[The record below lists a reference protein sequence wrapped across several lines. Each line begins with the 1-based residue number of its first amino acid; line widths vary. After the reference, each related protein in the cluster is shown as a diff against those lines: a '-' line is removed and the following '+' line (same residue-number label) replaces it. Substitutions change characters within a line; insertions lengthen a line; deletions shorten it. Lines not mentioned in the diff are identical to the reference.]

1 MVKDQKKA
9 VLFAL
14 GAVACWSTVAT
25 AFKLTLAHFSVLQ
38 LLLVATSCSVILLLV
53 LLWRQGKLHLLGYW
67 LRQRPGF
74 FLLSGLMNPLL
85 YYLLLLYAYD
95 FLPGQQAQTLNYT
108 WAITLS
114 LLSVPFL
121 GQVIRKQDWIAI
133 FLGYLGAAVIATR
146 GDLLGLNF
154 VSGWGVALAL
164 ASTLVW
170 SAYWII
176 NTRNQADP
184 LVALTLNFLL
194 GLPLIA
200 LATWIWSDFQL
211 LAWQGWLGAVYLGLF
226 EMGFA
231 FVMWLLAMQYAEST
245 ARISNLIFISPFV
258 SLVLLYFLVGE
269 QIYPSTL
276 IGLVMIILA
285 LMVQQYQ
292 GKPNPEEGRAPS
304 S

>member
-1 MVKDQKKA
+1 MVKNQKKA
-9 VLFAL
+9 VFFAL

-38 LLLVATSCSVILLLV
+38 LLLVATSCSVILLLL
-53 LLWRQGKLHLLGYW
+53 LLWRQQKLALLGYW
-67 LRQRPGF
+67 LKQKPGF
-74 FLLSGLMNPLL
+74 FLLSGLMNPLV
-85 YYLLLLYAYD
+85 YYLLLLSAYD
-95 FLPGQQAQTLNYT
+95 LLPGQQAQTLNYT

-121 GQVIRKQDWIAI
+121 GQVIRRQDWVAI
-133 FLGYLGAAVIATR
+133 ILGYLGAAVIATR

-154 VSGWGVALAL
+154 VSGLGVALAL

-269 QIYPSTL
+269 QIYPATL
-276 IGLVMIILA
+276 IGLVMIIVA
-285 LMVQQYQ
+285 LMVQQYK
-292 GKPNPEEGRAPS
+292 GAKRPI
-304 S
+304 

>member
-1 MVKDQKKA
+1 MGWVLVKDQKKA
-9 VLFAL
+9 VFFAL

-25 AFKLTLAHFSVLQ
+25 AFKLTLAYFSVLQ
-38 LLLVATSCSVILLLV
+38 LLLVATGCSVILLMG
-53 LLWRQGKLHLLGYW
+53 LLWRQQKLSLLGYW
-67 LRQRPGF
+67 FRQKPGF

-95 FLPGQQAQTLNYT
+95 LLPGQQAQTLNYT

-121 GQVIRKQDWIAI
+121 GQVIRKQDWVAI
-133 FLGYLGAAVIATR
+133 ILGYLGAAVIATR

-154 VSGWGVALAL
+154 VSGWGVVLAL
-164 ASTLVW
+164 ASTLIW

-184 LVALTLNFLL
+184 LVALTLNFILA
-194 GLPLIA
+194 LPWIA
-200 LATWIWSDFQL
+200 VATWVWSDFQL
-211 LAWQGWLGAVYLGLF
+211 LAWQGWLGAIYLGLF

-269 QIYPSTL
+269 QIYPATL
-276 IGLVMIILA
+276 VGLLMIILA
-285 LMVQQYQ
+285 LMIQQYK
-292 GKPNPEEGRAPS
+292 GAKKPI
-304 S
+304 

>member
-1 MVKDQKKA
+1 VGWVLVKDQKKA
-9 VLFAL
+9 VFFAL

-25 AFKLTLAHFSVLQ
+25 AFKLTLAYFSVLQ
-38 LLLVATSCSVILLLV
+38 LLLVATGCSVILLLG
-53 LLWRQGKLHLLGYW
+53 LLWRQQKLSLLGYW
-67 LRQRPGF
+67 FRQKPGF

-95 FLPGQQAQTLNYT
+95 LLPGQQAQTLNYT

-121 GQVIRKQDWIAI
+121 GQVIRKQDWVAI
-133 FLGYLGAAVIATR
+133 ILGYLGAAVIATR

-154 VSGWGVALAL
+154 VSGWGVVLAL
-164 ASTLVW
+164 ASTLIW

-184 LVALTLNFLL
+184 LVALTLNFILA
-194 GLPLIA
+194 LPWIA
-200 LATWIWSDFQL
+200 VATWVWSDFQL
-211 LAWQGWLGAVYLGLF
+211 LAWQGWLGAIYLGLF

-269 QIYPSTL
+269 QIYPATL
-276 IGLVMIILA
+276 VGLLMIILA
-285 LMVQQYQ
+285 LMIQQYK
-292 GKPNPEEGRAPS
+292 GAKKPI
-304 S
+304 

>member
-1 MVKDQKKA
+1 VGWVLVKDQKKA
-9 VLFAL
+9 VFFAL

-25 AFKLTLAHFSVLQ
+25 AFKLTLAYFSVLQ
-38 LLLVATSCSVILLLV
+38 LLLVATGCSVILLMG
-53 LLWRQGKLHLLGYW
+53 LLWRQQKLSLLGYW
-67 LRQRPGF
+67 FRQKPGF

-95 FLPGQQAQTLNYT
+95 LLPGQQAQTLNYT

-121 GQVIRKQDWIAI
+121 GQVIRKQDWVAI
-133 FLGYLGAAVIATR
+133 ILGYLGAAVIATR

-154 VSGWGVALAL
+154 VSGWGVVLAL
-164 ASTLVW
+164 ASTLIW

-184 LVALTLNFLL
+184 LVALTLNFILA
-194 GLPLIA
+194 LPWIA
-200 LATWIWSDFQL
+200 VATWVWSDFQL
-211 LAWQGWLGAVYLGLF
+211 LAWQGWLGAIYLGLF

-269 QIYPSTL
+269 QIYPATL
-276 IGLVMIILA
+276 VGLLMIILA
-285 LMVQQYQ
+285 LMIQQYK
-292 GKPNPEEGRAPS
+292 GAKKPI
-304 S
+304 

>member
-9 VLFAL
+9 VFFAL

-25 AFKLTLAHFSVLQ
+25 AFKLTLAYFSVLQ
-38 LLLVATSCSVILLLV
+38 LLLVATGCSVILLLL
-53 LLWRQGKLHLLGYW
+53 LLWRQQKLPLLGYW
-67 LRQRPGF
+67 FRQKPGF

-95 FLPGQQAQTLNYT
+95 LLPGQQAQTLNYT

-121 GQVIRKQDWIAI
+121 GQVIRKQDWLAI
-133 FLGYLGAAVIATR
+133 ILGYLGAAVIATR
-146 GDLLGLNF
+146 GDLLGLSF
-154 VSGWGVALAL
+154 VSGWGVLLAL

-184 LVALTLNFLL
+184 LVALTLNFILA
-194 GLPLIA
+194 LPLIA
-200 LATWIWSDFQL
+200 LATWIGSDFQL
-211 LAWQGWLGAVYLGLF
+211 VAWQGWLGAIYLGLF

-269 QIYPSTL
+269 PIYPATL

-285 LMVQQYQ
+285 LMIQQYK
-292 GKPNPEEGRAPS
+292 GAKKPI
-304 S
+304 

>member
-1 MVKDQKKA
+1 VGWVLVKDQKKA
-9 VLFAL
+9 VFFAL

-25 AFKLTLAHFSVLQ
+25 AFKLTLAYFSVLQ
-38 LLLVATSCSVILLLV
+38 LLLVATGCSVILLLG
-53 LLWRQGKLHLLGYW
+53 LLWRQQKLSLLGYW
-67 LRQRPGF
+67 FRQKPGF

-121 GQVIRKQDWIAI
+121 GQVIRTQDWLAI
-133 FLGYLGAAVIATR
+133 ILGYLGAAVIATR

-154 VSGWGVALAL
+154 VSGWGVVLAL
-164 ASTLVW
+164 ASTLIW

-184 LVALTLNFLL
+184 LVALTLNFILA
-194 GLPLIA
+194 LPLIA
-200 LATWIWSDFQL
+200 VATWVWSDFQL
-211 LAWQGWLGAVYLGLF
+211 LAWQGWLGAIYLGLF

-269 QIYPSTL
+269 QIYPATL
-276 IGLVMIILA
+276 VGLLMIILA
-285 LMVQQYQ
+285 LMIQQYK
-292 GKPNPEEGRAPS
+292 GAKKPI
-304 S
+304 